1 MNETKIRSVMI
12 KSNFFEKVGGASSS
26 KRRPRRPGNRAG
38 AVAAD
43 SGIRWRRIPTTD
55 ETVKL
60 RFFEKPTS
68 SKQTWEQMWNKPKFW
83 LPYPSSSFQRW
94 AHFFKLIIFP
104 SHNIYQIFWKKIATF
119 KDLLKISKDFFTIF
133 IETFKVHNF
142 QCKLSQ
148 TNEQMRI
155 RWDAESILK
164 GNLLA
169 NIHLLMAMVDHYTRA
184 GEL

>member
-1 MNETKIRSVMI
+1 MTAELTNS
-12 KSNFFEKVGGASSS
+12 GA
-26 KRRPRRPGNRAG
+26 K
-38 AVAAD
+38 
-43 SGIRWRRIPTTD
+43 
-55 ETVKL
+55 
-60 RFFEKPTS
+60 
-68 SKQTWEQMWNKPKFW
+68 
-83 LPYPSSSFQRW
+83 
-94 AHFFKLIIFP
+94 
-104 SHNIYQIFWKKIATF
+104 
-119 KDLLKISKDFFTIF
+119 TIF

-184 GEL
+184 GELWPHTLGPKDLSQKPN